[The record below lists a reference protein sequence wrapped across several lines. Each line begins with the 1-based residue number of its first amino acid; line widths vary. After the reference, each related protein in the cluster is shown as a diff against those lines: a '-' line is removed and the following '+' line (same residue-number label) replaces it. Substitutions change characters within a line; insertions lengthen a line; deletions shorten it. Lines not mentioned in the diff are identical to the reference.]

1 MDHLIGDEENI
12 QFVGLF
18 LDGLSPQV
26 QKAAQEPV
34 LYTEAMAAEDDDLL
48 AGVSVDNEEQ
58 ALGGMTPPEVRHG
71 GGIAFQPCSSSI
83 TTAIQHGLDHRRSDA
98 EIAGMQG
105 REHVSSRSDQPPLA
119 GQADH

>member
-12 QFVGLF
+12 HFVGLF
-18 LDGLSPQV
+18 LDGLSPQG

-58 ALGGMTPPEVRHG
+58 ALG
-71 GGIAFQPCSSSI
+71 A
-83 TTAIQHGLDHRRSDA
+83 
-98 EIAGMQG
+98 
-105 REHVSSRSDQPPLA
+105 
-119 GQADH
+119 